1 MNDKKNK
8 KDIKY
13 IIYTQ
18 DFIKGF
24 WSYND
29 LTKLVKEKYE
39 KEYEILKK
47 VNNDKVCMTVLII
60 YVINKDYPEYL
71 DELSL
76 NFKKAKNYIKKE
88 TNKTYEQIIKEKGL
102 N

>member
-1 MNDKKNK
+1 MDDNKNK

-24 WSYND
+24 WNYND
-29 LTKLVKEKYE
+29 LTNLVKEKYE

-47 VNNDKVCMTVLII
+47 LNNDKVCMTILII

-71 DELSL
+71 DELSPI
-76 NFKKAKNYIKKE
+76 FK
-88 TNKTYEQIIKEKGL
+88 
-102 N
+102 

>member
-1 MNDKKNK
+1 MTYIQNFLNDNDNDNENDEENDIVNNFILNVIEEKKIDLNDKNNK

-24 WSYND
+24 WNYND

-39 KEYEILKK
+39 KEYEIFKK
-47 VNNDKVCMTVLII
+47 LNNDKVCMT
-60 YVINKDYPEYL
+60 
-71 DELSL
+71 
-76 NFKKAKNYIKKE
+76 
-88 TNKTYEQIIKEKGL
+88 
-102 N
+102 